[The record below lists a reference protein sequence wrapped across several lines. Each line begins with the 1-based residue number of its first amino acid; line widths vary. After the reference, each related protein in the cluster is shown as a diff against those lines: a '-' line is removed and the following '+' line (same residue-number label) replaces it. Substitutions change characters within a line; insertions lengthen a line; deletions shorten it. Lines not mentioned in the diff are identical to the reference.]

1 MSGYRVQC
9 SGCGYLTYASEEPCP
24 RCGTLLSLGHIVG
37 DADSGA
43 TIYHSGDTGDVLSDD
58 RTEVFGSMEPELPS
72 ISPVEPS
79 SFGFSEP
86 TSAPETDLPDI
97 RIAGTWDPPLPQA
110 DEIIPLAS
118 DPRDFMVDR
127 SPVAESQELQN
138 QPWTVEAP
146 PAPPEPAPPPPLP
159 PPVHRQVPSHPA
171 SFAPPVAKV
180 AAPGR
185 RFSPAFW
192 IGVAAAGIAAIG
204 LGVLAAAIWS
214 SGGKP
219 TMEQTRKKYAPILA
233 EQPDFVATLEG
244 YENGVPVK
252 LKYASLKGDRLVEVP
267 LPKSMF
273 LDTSASGSTQVT
285 VIFGKDEKVTAIAHE
300 FWVYRTV
307 PKSNLGALASAGD
320 PFGEVGRIAGERTTT
335 ILEAGTEKVGEYDT
349 TILLMSEPS
358 GEPVQINVAPAL
370 GNLIVRLDVPAGS
383 VKSKVP
389 IRYTLTNISTTVDPE
404 LFRVPT
410 SYDQL
415 KAP

>member
-9 SGCGYLTYASEEPCP
+9 SGCGFLTFASYEPCP

-58 RTEVFGSMEPELPS
+58 RTEVMGSMEPELPS
-72 ISPVEPS
+72 ISLVAPTP
-79 SFGFSEP
+79 FGFSAP
-86 TSAPETDLPDI
+86 PSAPDTGLPDI
-97 RIAGTWDPPLPQA
+97 RIAGTWDPPIPHA
-110 DEIIPLAS
+110 EEIIPLAS
-118 DPRDFMVDR
+118 DPREFMVDR
-127 SPVAESQELQN
+127 SPDAESQELQN

-146 PAPPEPAPPPPLP
+146 PAPPEPAPPPPP
-159 PPVHRQVPSHPA
+159 PPRPVPSHSAP
-171 SFAPPVAKV
+171 FAQPIARVVPP
-180 AAPGR
+180 R
-185 RFSPAFW
+185 RQLSPAFW
-192 IGVAAAGIAAIG
+192 IGVVAAAIAAIG

-214 SGGKP
+214 TSGKP
-219 TMEQTRKKYAPILA
+219 SMEQTRKKYAPILA

-244 YENGVPVK
+244 LENGVPVK
-252 LKYASLKGDRLVEVP
+252 LKYASLKGERLIEVP

-273 LDTSASGSTQVT
+273 LDTSASGSTRVT
-285 VIFGKDEKVTAIAHE
+285 VIFGRDDKVTAVAHE

-307 PKSNLGALASAGD
+307 SKSSLGALESAGD

-335 ILEAGTEKVGEYDT
+335 ILEAGSEKVGEYDT

-358 GEPVQINVAPAL
+358 GEPVQVNVAPAL
-370 GNLIVRLDVPAGS
+370 GNLIVRLDVPAGA

-389 IRYTLTNISTTVDPE
+389 LRYTLTNISMTVDPE
-404 LFRVPT
+404 IFRVPT

-415 KAP
+415 KNP

>member
-43 TIYHSGDTGDVLSDD
+43 TIYHSGDTGDVLADD
-58 RTEVFGSMEPELPS
+58 RTEVFGSMEPELPK
-72 ISPVEPS
+72 IGPVDPAP
-79 SFGFSEP
+79 FTFSEP
-86 TSAPETDLPDI
+86 PTVPTELPDI
-97 RIAGTWDPPLPQA
+97 RVAGTWDPPVREA
-110 DEIIPLAS
+110 EEIIPLAS

-127 SPVAESQELQN
+127 TPVAELQKLQN

-146 PAPPEPAPPPPLP
+146 PAPPELAPPPPP
-159 PPVHRQVPSHPA
+159 PPSQRPVPSHPA
-171 SFAPPVAKV
+171 PFGPPVAKAV
-180 AAPGR
+180 PPR
-185 RFSPAFW
+185 RQLSPAFW

-214 SGGKP
+214 TGGKP
-219 TMEQTRKKYAPILA
+219 SMEATRKKYAPILA
-233 EQPDFVATLEG
+233 QQPDFVATLEG
-244 YENGVPVK
+244 LENGVPVK
-252 LKYASLKGDRLVEVP
+252 LRYASLNGERLVEVP

-285 VIFGKDEKVTAIAHE
+285 VIFNRDDRVTAIAHE

-349 TILLMSEPS
+349 TILLISEPNGS
-358 GEPVQINVAPAL
+358 PIQVNVAPAL
-370 GNLIVRLDVPAGS
+370 NNLIVRLDMPAGA

-389 IRYTLTNISTTVDPE
+389 LRYTLTNISMTVDPE

-415 KAP
+415 KSP